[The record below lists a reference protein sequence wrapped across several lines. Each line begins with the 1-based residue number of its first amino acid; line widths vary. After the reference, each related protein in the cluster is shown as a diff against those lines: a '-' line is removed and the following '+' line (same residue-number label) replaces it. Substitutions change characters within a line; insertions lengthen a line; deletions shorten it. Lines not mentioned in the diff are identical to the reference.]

1 MELIS
6 KFKKSNKTLL
16 MFVVAILIIVAVAA
30 VYFTNHVKITV
41 NDKSRMVK
49 KSDIAD
55 ENVITSEIGINDI
68 NITTVKYS
76 ENFTVDKDN
85 KYIEFMNIDSVNF
98 VRYIVYDSNTKEQI
112 VDTGIIDNNTKY
124 EWNVYKDLDNGKHNT
139 IWKTEVY
146 ESKDTKESIFNLE
159 SAISINIEK

>member
-6 KFKKSNKTLL
+6 KFKKSNKTII
-16 MFVVAILIIVAVAA
+16 MFIVAVLIMIVVA
-30 VYFTNHVKITV
+30 VYFTNHAKITV

-98 VRYIVYDSNTKEQI
+98 VRYIVYDSHTKEQI

-124 EWNVYKDLDNGKHNT
+124 VWNVYKDLDKGEHNT

-146 ESKDTKESIFNLE
+146 ESKDTKESMFNLE
-159 SAISINIEK
+159 SAILINIEK